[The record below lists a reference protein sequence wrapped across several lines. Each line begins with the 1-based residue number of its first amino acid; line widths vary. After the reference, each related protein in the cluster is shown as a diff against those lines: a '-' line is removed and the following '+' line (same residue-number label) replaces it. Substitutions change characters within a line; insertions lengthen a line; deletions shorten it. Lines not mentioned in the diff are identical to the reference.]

1 MFVTTLVSGTICILR
16 PFHMAERPFLRDVI
30 FYIAAIFMTFVV
42 LKNTYVTLAESISK
56 NISLCREFC

>member
-1 MFVTTLVSGTICILR
+1 
-16 PFHMAERPFLRDVI
+16 MAERPFLRDVI

-56 NISLCREFC
+56 NLFDLSQKP